1 MSKIII
7 KYKFDQSL
15 EIPKSINFD
24 HEDIVLN
31 FENPDLEITTDV
43 FGKSKINST
52 ASNINVK
59 KTKEASIYQR
69 TLDINISL
77 EASSKAIKIL
87 EDDGICDKNLDDF
100 NFMSFARFYLGGW
113 EGMFVDDDMIDFDS
127 DLLDSSL
134 EKMQ

>member
-7 KYKFDQSL
+7 KYKFNQSL

-43 FGKSKINST
+43 FGKSKIDSI

-69 TLDINISL
+69 TLDISIAL
-77 EASSKAIKIL
+77 EASTKVIKIL

-113 EGMFVDDDMIDFDS
+113 EGMFVEDDMIDFDS
-127 DLLDSSL
+127 DLLESLL
-134 EKMQ
+134 EKM